1 MSFGKMGGKGPR
13 EPRVERQSVP
23 DRTPAPI
30 RVSRQAKVDHDD
42 EESSVWYIWA
52 AMIGGLLLIVLA
64 TCWLVANQY
73 DQIASQ
79 SSDARSTR
87 GKFDFSHTFA
97 MTGVPAATLERNM
110 TLRSACTLQLNH
122 TVKTRRNDPPT
133 HAVDPNSGALK
144 YNYAAA
150 GEALNCLLLNEQSRL
165 CEAGERRKIVYE
177 INSYL
182 ERYQAERRNAERI
195 AANPMARTF
204 ALVRE
209 RLDAADGESTPDD
222 VTANAV
228 TASVSTRLIE
238 AVEWASDEGYLAS
251 ADFGL
256 NVPAELAP
264 HFNKPRKTPCK
275 S

>member
-30 RVSRQAKVDHDD
+30 RVSRQAKVDDDD

-97 MTGVPAATLERNM
+97 MTGVRAAHRAHGHQERGPDPHRCSSSV
-110 TLRSACTLQLNH
+110 LPSAKVALTSVSGMLVAGIGACSSV
-122 TVKTRRNDPPT
+122 TVPDTAQRPMPR
-133 HAVDPNSGALK
+133 GF
-144 YNYAAA
+144 AAA
-150 GEALNCLLLNEQSRL
+150 PRHSKL
-165 CEAGERRKIVYE
+165 
-177 INSYL
+177 
-182 ERYQAERRNAERI
+182 
-195 AANPMARTF
+195 
-204 ALVRE
+204 
-209 RLDAADGESTPDD
+209 
-222 VTANAV
+222 
-228 TASVSTRLIE
+228 ASVYGTVQTRALMPSEVVTTST
-238 AVEWASDEGYLAS
+238 A
-251 ADFGL
+251 
-256 NVPAELAP
+256 
-264 HFNKPRKTPCK
+264 
-275 S
+275 